1 MSKIYVVVKIE
12 LLMGEWIRKPIQL
25 FTDWVDAD
33 VLCQRLNKQSPTSG
47 EPFEVDE
54 L

>member
-1 MSKIYVVVKIE
+1 MSKVYAVVKVE
-12 LLMGEWIRKPIQL
+12 LMLGVCIRNPVQL

-33 VLCQRLNKQSPTSG
+33 VLCQRLNNNHLQFG